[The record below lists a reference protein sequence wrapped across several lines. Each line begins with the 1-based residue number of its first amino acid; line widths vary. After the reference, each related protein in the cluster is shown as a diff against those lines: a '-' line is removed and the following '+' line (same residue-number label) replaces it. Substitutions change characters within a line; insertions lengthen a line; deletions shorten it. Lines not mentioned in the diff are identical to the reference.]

1 MVKKIL
7 KDHKGLYACEP
18 FNHGIQQSVSKKN
31 GSSSKERKES
41 LAAEQCDEVA
51 YKRENEQVRTAH
63 CHVFHDT
70 N

>member
-1 MVKKIL
+1 MVKKIPR
-7 KDHKGLYACEP
+7 DHKGLVLVRTI
-18 FNHGIQQSVSKKN
+18 FTGKQSKISKN